1 MKCPVGQHPVDEKA
15 SPEEAAPIEPKQNSS
30 RSMLSGQP
38 LRSTAEGSDLY
49 EPFMVAEPRSTP
61 RGNADAVP
69 GEVEAHDPP
78 EMMGGDANNHKKQ
91 KVSPDGGTVLERLDI
106 IEKSLGDSAAVST
119 MNQKLDLLTLLVQQL
134 VGRSQQSLAPRRS
147 DVTSV
152 VSGTEP
158 ETMEEAADSKVWISG
173 RLVKWFPEKAFGF
186 LSSKGVDV
194 FGALHSYPW
203 GSLRDPW
210 TSRDV
215 PSDHRSAPR

>member
-1 MKCPVGQHPVDEKA
+1 LGWLKLQA
-15 SPEEAAPIEPKQNSS
+15 NSDS
-30 RSMLSGQP
+30 
-38 LRSTAEGSDLY
+38 GSDSG
-49 EPFMVAEPRSTP
+49 R
-61 RGNADAVP
+61 
-69 GEVEAHDPP
+69 
-78 EMMGGDANNHKKQ
+78 
-91 KVSPDGGTVLERLDI
+91 ERLDI

-134 VGRSQQSLAPRRS
+134 VGRSQQSLAPRGARPTAVGKWN
-147 DVTSV
+147 DLMK
-152 VSGTEP
+152 EP
-158 ETMEEAADSKVWISG
+158 ETVEEAADSKVWISG